1 MEFSEPLFLLNSM
14 GKFLFFLLGGFFM
27 MSCSDDTF
35 VKKEFIAYEGPVME
49 ADSVTILYSD
59 SAVVRVQIEAP
70 KQFDYENGDRE
81 FPNTIFI
88 TFYEPDGNKSSTL
101 EAKTA
106 YFTKETNTYKAEGDV
121 EVIGY
126 LEPQKMNSEEL
137 FWEPDKEEIHTDK
150 FVRIETEDQISTGTG
165 LVAKQDFSTYRI
177 LKPSGTIYLDEQNSG
192 NNLDNDT
199 KTKDSNNR
207 NMPDDS
213 NKNKVIKAKPE
224 KRVIDTQPE
233 LQ

>member
-1 MEFSEPLFLLNSM
+1 MQKLFTIIIAS
-14 GKFLFFLLGGFFM
+14 FFLLA
-27 MSCSDDTF
+27 CSDDTF
-35 VKKEFIAYEGPVME
+35 VKKEFIAYEGPIME

-70 KQFDYENGDRE
+70 KQLDYENGDRE

-88 TFYEPDGNKSSTL
+88 TFYEPDGTLSSTL
-101 EAKTA
+101 DAKTA

-137 FWEPDKEEIHTDK
+137 YWEPDKEEIYTDK

-165 LVAKQDFSTYRI
+165 LKAKQDFSTYRI
-177 LKPSGTIYLDEQNSG
+177 LNPTGTIYLEDQN
-192 NNLDNDT
+192 NNGQESNGSNALRSE
-199 KTKDSNNR
+199 DSEVAS
-207 NMPDDS
+207 DS
-213 NKNKVIKAKPE
+213 SKKVIKSKPAK
-224 KRVIDTQPE
+224 RIIDKNTVQ
-233 LQ
+233 Q